1 MGCQQSG
8 PKEAPRG
15 FLAKP
20 RAGAAE
26 ANEAVAAVQ
35 TQGVAERQL
44 TRQLKINREALLKG
58 ASEQI
63 RIDAASVMLADA
75 DPMAREILLG
85 ALRQWENSDA
95 RVAVC
100 KSLIQSDA
108 AGQNINEK
116 SEFIEPLFEVL
127 IKEDDFGR
135 VKLAS
140 EALLIFDYE
149 QKQEGF
155 EKIANDR
162 SLSSAAR
169 LNAIYALK
177 LQPDVRAIIKLI
189 TMLDD
194 PDVQVATAAEQ
205 AVHSLGI
212 PIGTDIKSRKRI
224 VEELRRKGRD
234 AFLRDW
240 LIRQEARMRE
250 LETESELW
258 QQRYLA
264 ALDKIYGGITD
275 DAARGQALAG
285 YLTDSQEKVRLWALD
300 KVSQWRLG
308 TKAELPAELRPI
320 LINLVSDPG
329 RAIRLKTAQLLSL
342 MGQLNS
348 SQRLLQQLETEQ
360 DDEVKTQLFIAL
372 GGACYYA
379 FLPNSEIRV
388 PEEIRKQTLR
398 WAQVFLFDDE
408 PKKAQEGAEVIK
420 ELLELDGLA
429 IDEANRYLGMLVTKY
444 NQSASSGNPQLRS
457 ELLGAMSGL
466 CAQSVYKVDAIR
478 LYKPLFEQAVSDE
491 SALLREAAVDGLIY
505 IDKPRAL
512 KRFRKDL
519 VNDKSNKVRGKLISL
534 AGDVGGAEDLDWL
547 VEKMGS
553 NPDGE
558 RVWQAMLNIFQRS
571 DGAVLESWVAKFDS
585 ESVGKLSES
594 QELAFLEIAER
605 KAVSENKG
613 QMLINVRR
621 KLADIHS
628 RRGEFERAAAYLGML
643 RESAGSAEAKEAI
656 LADLLGVFLR
666 WPNLEAMKQLVSNRL
681 LEKDLEPNNVI
692 VQAIDGFLAEP
703 NGPSDANSIVKAIA
717 EIEPPPARPMWH
729 EHVER
734 WMSKINQISGPNA
747 L

>member
-1 MGCQQSG
+1 VLAIGCQQAG
-8 PKEAPRG
+8 PKEVQAV
-15 FLAKP
+15 
-20 RAGAAE
+20 AE
-26 ANEAVAAVQ
+26 ANEATVAVQ
-35 TQGVAERQL
+35 PVGLAERQIS
-44 TRQLKINREALLKG
+44 RQLKINREALFKG

-63 RIDAASVMLADA
+63 RIDAAGVMLADA
-75 DPMAREILLG
+75 DPMAREIMVG

-100 KSLIQSDA
+100 KALIQSDA
-108 AGQNINEK
+108 AGQVINEK

-127 IKEDDFGR
+127 SREVDFGR
-135 VKLAS
+135 VKLAA

-149 QKQEGF
+149 QKQERF
-155 EKIANDR
+155 EKIATDR
-162 SLSSAAR
+162 SLPSAAR

-189 TMLDD
+189 AMLED

-212 PIGTDIKSRKRI
+212 PVGMDAKSRKRI
-224 VEELRRKGRD
+224 IEELKRKGRD

-264 ALDKIYGGITD
+264 ALDKIYSGITD

-285 YLTDSQEKVRLWALD
+285 YLTDSQEAVRLWALD

-320 LINLVSDPG
+320 LINLVSDPD

-348 SQRLLQQLETEQ
+348 SQRLLQQLEAEQ

-388 PEEIRKQTLR
+388 PEDIRKQTLR
-398 WAQVFLFDDE
+398 WAQVFLFDDD
-408 PKKAQEGAEVIK
+408 PKKAQEGAEVMK
-420 ELLELDGLA
+420 EMLELDGLA

-444 NQSASSGNPQLRS
+444 NQSASSGNTQLRS
-457 ELLGAMSGL
+457 ELLNAMSGL

-478 LYKPLFEQAVSDE
+478 LYRPLFEQAVSDE
-491 SALLREAAVDGLIY
+491 SALLREVAVDGLIY

-519 VNDKSNKVRGKLISL
+519 VNDKSSKVRGKLISL
-534 AGDVGGAEDLDWL
+534 AGEVGGPEDLDWL

-558 RVWQAMLNIFQRS
+558 RVWQAMLNVFQRS
-571 DGAVLESWVAKFDS
+571 DGAVLENWLAKFDS

-605 KAVSENKG
+605 EAGIENKG

-621 KLADIHS
+621 KLADIHTK
-628 RRGEFERAAAYLGML
+628 RGEFERAAAYLGML

-656 LADLLGVFLR
+656 LGELLGIFLR

-692 VQAIDGFLAEP
+692 VQAIDGYLAEP
-703 NGPSDANSIVKAIA
+703 TASGDANSIVKAIA
-717 EIEPPPARPMWH
+717 EIELPPARPMWRG
-729 EHVER
+729 HVER
-734 WMSKINQISGPNA
+734 WMSQFNQISGPNA